1 MKISKHNVGDLLQ
14 DMETSKIIGYITRF
28 TTDDKKIFYVK
39 IYDNDEWK
47 TDEEELLMMKI
58 AII

>member
-1 MKISKHNVGDLLQ
+1 
-14 DMETSKIIGYITRF
+14 METSKIIGYITRF